1 MSARSFRELTN
12 PIPNR
17 VRLGALSAVL
27 ALSAIIMTGCS
38 STHHAVPA
46 GAVTA
51 SAAQSAAGEASRSA
65 NGGPNAPSST
75 TDDAAAVNGV
85 CQVISLNADVLT
97 KAATPN
103 DPSVDRAIAHLRQ
116 LRDTAPPEISADIQ
130 VVADFD
136 QKLITANRGGSP
148 GPIPETPELTTAV
161 THLGH
166 WIAAHCP
173 H

>member
-1 MSARSFRELTN
+1 M
-12 PIPNR
+12 
-17 VRLGALSAVL
+17 
-27 ALSAIIMTGCS
+27 
-38 STHHAVPA
+38 
-46 GAVTA
+46 
-51 SAAQSAAGEASRSA
+51 
-65 NGGPNAPSST
+65 
-75 TDDAAAVNGV
+75 
-85 CQVISLNADVLT
+85 ISLNADVLT

-103 DPSVDRAIAHLRQ
+103 DPSVDRAIAQLRQ

-130 VVADFD
+130 VIADFD